1 VDFKNQ
7 KILVTG
13 ATGFKGAWLCLW
25 LKILGAKVYGLG
37 LKPEKD
43 NILFTHLKLN
53 INNYKNYFQNIKNFN
68 KTNQIIKEIKPDI
81 IFHMAAQSIV
91 SSSFI
96 DPKNTFETNVL
107 GSVNILESVKLNKV
121 PVLVFITSD
130 KCYENKEWIWS
141 YREND
146 ELGGKD
152 PYSLSKASA
161 EFAFK
166 SYCNNFFANQNIHSG
181 SVRAGNVIGGG
192 DMKKN
197 RIVPD
202 VMKSIINKKN
212 IYIRNP
218 NATRP
223 WQHVLEPLN
232 GYIKLAYYLQNKKL
246 KKNIIP
252 NWNFGPNTENCKN
265 VKFITNKLIKYSKSK
280 IKVII
285 RSQNNFHE
293 SNLLMLNNEK
303 SKQELKWFPKLS
315 IDETLQWTVNWYL
328 NYIKNSNSHA
338 FSIDQ
343 IKNFENL

>member
-1 VDFKNQ
+1 
-7 KILVTG
+7 
-13 ATGFKGAWLCLW
+13 
-25 LKILGAKVYGLG
+25 
-37 LKPEKD
+37 
-43 NILFTHLKLN
+43 
-53 INNYKNYFQNIKNFN
+53 
-68 KTNQIIKEIKPDI
+68 
-81 IFHMAAQSIV
+81 MAAQSIV

-166 SYCNNFFANQNIHSG
+166 SYCNNFFVNQNIHSG

-223 WQHVLEPLN
+223 WQHVLEVP
-232 GYIKLAYYLQNKKL
+232 
-246 KKNIIP
+246 
-252 NWNFGPNTENCKN
+252 
-265 VKFITNKLIKYSKSK
+265 
-280 IKVII
+280 
-285 RSQNNFHE
+285 
-293 SNLLMLNNEK
+293 
-303 SKQELKWFPKLS
+303 
-315 IDETLQWTVNWYL
+315 
-328 NYIKNSNSHA
+328 
-338 FSIDQ
+338 
-343 IKNFENL
+343 